1 MSILLPF
8 KFLLHITVAN
18 IFTEGF
24 STENSTEQKDLQE
37 YVVPFTPEDAELV
50 HNLEVLENISEMESA
65 LEEGILDGVRIG
77 KESFNI
83 KPTEAY
89 SISSD
94 GRKIFVTGKPGS
106 ANRMAF
112 YAYPNSPHE
121 PLDGIEASPY
131 LRVYKVELIMSRK
144 TAKKDIELDSG
155 YTPKFIHSYP
165 QINTDILFEDE
176 SGYHDIPDTYFLNPT
191 GEIDTVRGKD
201 DNLRFV
207 KFGDYPVV
215 AIGRRNREKFYGDR
229 VAYKRLLKSIQRF
242 SSLYGGLQPKEA
254 YLQLAFTEDEEY
266 ESNLV
271 ISI

>member
-1 MSILLPF
+1 
-8 KFLLHITVAN
+8 VAN

-24 STENSTEQKDLQE
+24 SIENSTEQKDLQE
-37 YVVPFTPEDAELV
+37 FVVPFTSEDAELV
-50 HNLEVLENISEMESA
+50 HNLEVLENISEREGA
-65 LEEGILDGVRIG
+65 LGGEILDGVQIG
-77 KESFNI
+77 KESYNI
-83 KPTEAY
+83 RPTEAY
-89 SISSD
+89 TISSD

-106 ANRMAF
+106 PNRMAF

-131 LRVYKVELIMSRK
+131 LRVYKVELMMSRK

-155 YTPKFIHSYP
+155 QTPKFIHSYP
-165 QINTDILFEDE
+165 QINTDILFVDWM
-176 SGYHDIPDTYFLNPT
+176 YHDIPDTYFLNHT
-191 GEIDTVRGKD
+191 GGMDIIRGKD

-207 KFGDYPVV
+207 KFGDHPVV

-229 VAYKRLLKSIQRF
+229 MAYKRLLKSIQRF

-254 YLQLAFTEDEEY
+254 YLQLAFTKDEEY

>member
-1 MSILLPF
+1 M
-8 KFLLHITVAN
+8 AN

-37 YVVPFTPEDAELV
+37 YVIPFTSEDAELV
-50 HNLEVLENISEMESA
+50 HNLEVLENISERESA
-65 LEEGILDGVRIG
+65 LGGEILDGVRIG

-131 LRVYKVELIMSRK
+131 LRVYKVELMMSRK

-155 YTPKFIHSYP
+155 QTPKFIHSYP
-165 QINTDILFEDE
+165 QINTDILFVDWM
-176 SGYHDIPDTYFLNPT
+176 YHDIPDTYFLNPT
-191 GEIDTVRGKD
+191 GGMDIVRGKD

-207 KFGDYPVV
+207 KFGDHPVV

-229 VAYKRLLKSIQRF
+229 MAYKRLLKSIQRF

-254 YLQLAFTEDEEY
+254 YLQLAFTKDEEY